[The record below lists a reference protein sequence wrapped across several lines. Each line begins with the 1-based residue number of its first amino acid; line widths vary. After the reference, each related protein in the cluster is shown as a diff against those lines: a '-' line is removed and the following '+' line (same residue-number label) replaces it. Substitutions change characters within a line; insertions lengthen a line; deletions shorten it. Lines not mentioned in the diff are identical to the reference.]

1 MWTPDYAYICGFLN
15 RKINASTG
23 MAMSA
28 HPDKATDVN
37 DFLLLVFNNTEE
49 EVLSQFS
56 GYPIVLKKYEIIK
69 NLIVELGYVF

>member
-1 MWTPDYAYICGFLN
+1 
-15 RKINASTG
+15 
-23 MAMSA
+23 MSA
-28 HPDKATDVN
+28 HPDKTADVN

-69 NLIVELGYVF
+69 DLVVKLGYVF